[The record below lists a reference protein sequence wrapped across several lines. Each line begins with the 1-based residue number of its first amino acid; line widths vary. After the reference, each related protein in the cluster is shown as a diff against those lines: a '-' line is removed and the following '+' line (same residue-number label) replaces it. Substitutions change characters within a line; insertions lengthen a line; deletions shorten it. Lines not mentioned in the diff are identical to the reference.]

1 MNTRKLFLEFL
12 GFHGWL
18 FAALIPYGVLLAVS
32 RIAPPKQK
40 RFLVFIALAAM
51 IFLLLSIPPLS
62 YFDGRPHLGLSLL
75 ALVLPVPVFLVS
87 FGQFF
92 IKGSNPRIAAAAIVL
107 QILGIG
113 LALCHF
119 DRVIRCWAI

>member
-1 MNTRKLFLEFL
+1 MNPRKLFLEFL
-12 GFHGWL
+12 EFLEFHGWWL
-18 FAALIPYGVLLAVS
+18 FAALIPYVVLLAVS
-32 RIAPPKQK
+32 RSAPPKQK

-51 IFLLLSIPPLS
+51 IFLLLSIPPL
-62 YFDGRPHLGLSLL
+62 FCPHLGLSLL

-92 IKGSNPRIAAAAIVL
+92 IKGSNPGIAATTIVL

-119 DRVIRCWAI
+119 DRVILCWAI